1 MLGEFRG
8 GRIWGNG
15 LLTYSDGSTNSEG
28 YFQESNF
35 RSEHRNHCMA
45 SSSVVDPNTLNLDP
59 DPECWPILDPDSDLG
74 LLSIEKE
81 FFFLRTTIFFKIIF
95 FNYKKVM
102 ATEEKFSQLSL

>member
-45 SSSVVDPNTLNLDP
+45 SSSVVDPNTLNLDRMASSSVVDPNTLNLDP

-81 FFFLRTTIFFKIIF
+81 FFFVKNNYFFQNYF
-95 FNYKKVM
+95 F
-102 ATEEKFSQLSL
+102 